1 MPLKIQQEEKSLEEK
16 PHIFE
21 DRIEHL
27 TVLEDILSYNFSN
40 IALLHKALTHRS
52 FVNEN
57 QDLNYRDNERLE
69 FLGDAVLELCITDIL
84 VTRFPD
90 YTEGQLSKLRASIV
104 NEQPLAQIAELFE
117 LGKFLLLGKGEEA
130 SGGRHKYSILSNT
143 FEAVIAAI
151 YLDGGFKNAHK
162 FIESVFTSLID
173 KSTEDRFYR
182 DYKTSLQELSQSKY
196 KVIPRYTLLHEYGPD
211 HDKIFQVKLNISDR
225 VSATGIGRSKKEA
238 EQNAAKKALDE
249 LGESETD
256 PT

>member
-1 MPLKIQQEEKSLEEK
+1 LPPRIQQEEKSLEEK

-27 TVLEDILSYNFSN
+27 TVLENILSYKFNN
-40 IALLHKALTHRS
+40 TILLHKALTHRS

-57 QDLNYRDNERLE
+57 QDLNYKDNERLE

-84 VTRFPD
+84 VRRFPG
-90 YTEGQLSKLRASIV
+90 YSEGQLSKLRASIV
-104 NEQPLAQIAELFE
+104 NEQPLARIAELFDI
-117 LGKFLLLGKGEEA
+117 GKFLLLGKGEEA
-130 SGGRHKYSILSNT
+130 SGGRHKHSLLSNT
-143 FEAVIAAI
+143 IEAVIAAV
-151 YLDGGFKNAHK
+151 YLDGGFGKAYD
-162 FIESVFTSLID
+162 FIENVFTSLID
-173 KSTEDRFYR
+173 EWTEDRFYR
-182 DYKTSLQELSQSKY
+182 DYKTSLQELSQSLY

-211 HDKIFQVKLNISDR
+211 HDKIFQIKLTISDR

-249 LGESETD
+249 LSKPETD

>member
-1 MPLKIQQEEKSLEEK
+1 MPPRIQQEEKSLEEK

-27 TVLEDILSYNFSN
+27 TVLENILSYKFNN
-40 IALLHKALTHRS
+40 TILLHKALTHRS

-57 QDLNYRDNERLE
+57 QDLNYKDNERLE

-84 VTRFPD
+84 VRRFPG
-90 YTEGQLSKLRASIV
+90 YSEGQLSKLRASIV
-104 NEQPLAQIAELFE
+104 NEQPLARIAELFDI
-117 LGKFLLLGKGEEA
+117 GKFLLLGKGEEA
-130 SGGRHKYSILSNT
+130 SGGRHKHSLLSNT
-143 FEAVIAAI
+143 IEAVIAAV
-151 YLDGGFKNAHK
+151 YLDGGFGKAYD
-162 FIESVFTSLID
+162 FIENVFTSLID
-173 KSTEDRFYR
+173 EWTEDRFYR
-182 DYKTSLQELSQSKY
+182 DYKTSLQELSQSLY

-211 HDKIFQVKLNISDR
+211 HDKIFQIKLTISDR

-249 LGESETD
+249 LSKPETD